1 MDDKYGQINDL
12 VIKTKSGDTDALFE
26 LFGFYKPLLY
36 ASIKRCIIKEP
47 RLSVHREDM
56 FEESLFVL
64 QKIVKQYDPE
74 LTYFSYFIST
84 RIDINL
90 FRHVTEKYIK
100 EEDRIQNHFSEE
112 VSYDPFNK
120 IDTIISLQNAMKLLN
135 EDESDIIQLYFFE
148 QYSQTEAAEMLGIT
162 QGAFSKRLSK
172 ALEQLKSILGEDFL
186 LD

>member
-1 MDDKYGQINDL
+1 MDEKYEHINDL
-12 VIKTKSGDTDALFE
+12 VIKTKSGDTDSLFE
-26 LFGFYKPLLY
+26 LFKFYKPLLY
-36 ASIKRCIIKEP
+36 SSIKRCIIKDP

-64 QKIVKQYDPE
+64 QKIIKQYDPD

-90 FRHVTEKYIK
+90 FRHVSEKYIK
-100 EEDRIQNHFSEE
+100 EEDRIQNNFSTE

-120 IDTIISLQNAMKLLN
+120 IDTIISIQNAMELLS
-135 EDESDIIQLYFFE
+135 DEEAEVIKLYFFD
-148 QYSQTEAAEMLGIT
+148 QYSQQESAEMLGIT
-162 QGAFSKRLSK
+162 QGAFSKKLSK
-172 ALEQLKSILGEDFL
+172 TLEQLKSILGDDFL